1 MIRLT
6 WIFAVLAVAAVIGHF
21 GYLRVVVPTAATA
34 VTTTERAEL
43 VWLERE
49 LGLTPAQL
57 TTVRA
62 LHEECWAQV
71 ATLRT
76 QLERERREA
85 RTTGSTAAC
94 VAVEDECKSCTVMF
108 IRRMTAVLT
117 PAQREKY
124 LSLVA
129 ACLPP
134 AATGQQGA
142 AVEPS
147 PGR

>member
-6 WIFAVLAVAAVIGHF
+6 WILAILAVAAGIGHF
-21 GYLRVVVPTAATA
+21 GYLRVVAPRVAASATA
-34 VTTTERAEL
+34 TDRAEL

-49 LGLTPAQL
+49 LALSPEQL
-57 TTVRA
+57 AAVRT

-71 ATLRT
+71 ATLRV

-85 RTTGSTAAC
+85 RTSGSTAAC
-94 VAVEDECKSCTVMF
+94 VAVEDECKNCTVMF

-134 AATGQQGA
+134 AAPGQQGA
-142 AVEPS
+142 TVEPS
-147 PGR
+147 PRR